1 MSFQKNIGA
10 VRRYAKAM
18 RFGAWL
24 QSLPQRMTPPPFRLI
39 QVGSAFWQSRALYLA
54 TRLDIAGVLG
64 DDSLDAQEVATRVHC
79 DTDAVARLL
88 RFLSALGIFEEAGA
102 RRYRNNKVSAHLRC
116 DHPQCVRAMILMHNS
131 EIMSRPWYEQLEAGV
146 REGTPPFELTHGET
160 LFDHLDHQ
168 PEFDRLFSEA
178 MDSVETLSSDAF
190 ATDFDWSRFGR
201 IIDVGG
207 SRGTK
212 SLAIL
217 RRHPHLEVLVIDR
230 PQVIAEAQRYWA
242 AHPAPGAVRLQFA
255 AGDVLMGVMA
265 ARDSRDV
272 FLLSAVLHAMD
283 DDTAS
288 KALCEVAGA
297 CGLTGARVA
306 VIEVVLPETGADA
319 AGASF
324 DMQMLMGSRGRE
336 RTARE
341 WLGLFERCG
350 LVREELVRLQ
360 SFASIQVLK
369 PSSRTP
375 VTSAAGDRRVLE
387 KNDAGGPL

>member
-1 MSFQKNIGA
+1 MSFQQNTGA

-24 QSLPQRMTPPPFRLI
+24 QSLLQRMTPPPFRLM
-39 QVGSAFWQSRALYLA
+39 QVGSAFWQSRALYVA

-64 DDSLDAQEVATRVHC
+64 DDSLDVQEIAARVHC
-79 DTDAVARLL
+79 DADAVARLL

-102 RRYRNNKVSAHLRC
+102 RRYCNNKVSAHLRR
-116 DHPQCVRAMILMHNS
+116 DHPQAVRAMILMHNS
-131 EIMSRPWYEQLEAGV
+131 EAMSRPWYEQLEVGI
-146 REGTPPFELTHGET
+146 REGTPPFELSHGEA

-178 MDSVETLSSDAF
+178 MDSVETLTGDAF
-190 ATDFDWSRFGR
+190 ATDFDWGRFGR

-207 SRGTK
+207 SRGAK

-230 PQVIAEAQRYWA
+230 QQVIAEAQCHWA
-242 AHPAPGAVRLQFA
+242 AHPTPGAVRLQFA
-255 AGDVLMGVMA
+255 AGDVLQGVMA

-288 KALCEVAGA
+288 QALRELARA
-297 CGLTGARVA
+297 CGLTGARIA
-306 VIEVVLPETGADA
+306 VLEMVLPEMGADA
-319 AGASF
+319 AQASF
-324 DMQMLMGSRGRE
+324 DMQMLMGCRGRE
-336 RTARE
+336 RTERE
-341 WLGLFERCG
+341 WLRLFQYSG
-350 LVREELVRLQ
+350 LVREELVRLR
-360 SFASIQVLK
+360 SFASLQVLK
-369 PSSRTP
+369 PAS
-375 VTSAAGDRRVLE
+375 
-387 KNDAGGPL
+387 